1 MTQNIFL
8 LFLKYIT
15 VDLIGDFF
23 YFPVWWYTKGFKKAI
38 FFTIEKIKNI
48 EKGLGIQ
55 IWAKNLSK
63 PMYAQYDWQG
73 RIISFLMRLFQ
84 LIVRSIAFVVI
95 FIVILF
101 LPLIWLALPV
111 FIIFQIVLII
121 STK

>member
-1 MTQNIFL
+1 MAQNIFL

-38 FFTIEKIKNI
+38 FFSIKKIKDT
-48 EKGLGIQ
+48 EKGLGIG
-55 IWAKNLSK
+55 IWAKNLFK

-84 LIVRSIAFVVI
+84 LIVRSIAFGVF
-95 FIVILF
+95 FIIILF
-101 LPLIWLALPV
+101 LPLIWLTLPI
-111 FIIFQIVLII
+111 FIIFQIILII
-121 STK
+121 KI